1 MMNARQLSLRK
12 QIALS
17 SERAGVQAFW
27 IVTFALLTAVGAQIE
42 IPIHPVPFTL
52 QTFFVL
58 LAGGLLS
65 KRNAF
70 LSMTLYLILGTAG
83 LPVFSSAGFGLSRL
97 VGPTGGYLIS
107 FPIAAF
113 LISYLLS
120 LRPSESDGR
129 MSSVQ
134 TLVKGYGWTIGAMA
148 LGLVIVFLAGTI
160 HLNLVY
166 MHDWGS
172 ALRSGFLVFSLWDVL
187 KLLAAAAITQQFV
200 RR

>member
-1 MMNARQLSLRK
+1 MMNSRQLSLTK

-17 SERAGVQAFW
+17 NERAGVQAFW

-65 KRNAF
+65 KRSAF

-83 LPVFSSAGFGLSRL
+83 LPVFSSAGFGVSRL
-97 VGPTGGYLIS
+97 LGPTGGYLLS

-120 LRPSESDGR
+120 LRPSEPNGR
-129 MSSVQ
+129 MSSVLR
-134 TLVKGYGWTIGAMA
+134 LVRGYGWTIGGMA
-148 LGLVIVFLAGTI
+148 FGLMVVFLAGTI
-160 HLNLVY
+160 HLHLVY
-166 MHDWGS
+166 LHDWGA
-172 ALRSGFLVFSLWDVL
+172 ALRSGFLIFSLWDVL
-187 KLLAAAAITQQFV
+187 KLLAAVAITQQFV